1 MLNRY
6 PAWKNLLII
15 AVMVFGFY
23 YAMPN
28 LYAPDPALQIGGASG
43 SQAITQ
49 EVLERAERALER
61 ESIGFFGEE
70 LQEGGKT
77 ALLRLRDR
85 EAQLRAQAL
94 VARELGDD
102 FIVALNLAPTTPDWL
117 ADGGAQPMKLGL
129 DLSGGVH
136 FKLEVDVEAAT
147 QRRIEMV
154 ESGIKRG
161 LRDERIR
168 GMVALDGTQVVL
180 RFRDEASR
188 EAARRVVYELYPELF
203 LDRVDEESSWLLY
216 AKLTEQTIAEVVD
229 YAVSQNLPTI
239 RNRVNELGV
248 SEPLVQR
255 QGSNRIVVELPG
267 IQDTAEAKRIL
278 GKVANLEFR
287 LVAETNAPVTDKQKF
302 EYRGE
307 GRAGLTEWLERD
319 VIISGERVSG
329 ANASFDQNG
338 QPNVLISLDSEGGM
352 LMSRATRNNI
362 KRRMGVL
369 FIERKYRTRYQLND
383 DGVEVATRIPYDE
396 KKLLTAPV
404 IQSALGAQF
413 QITGLD
419 SPGEASELALML
431 RAGALAAP
439 INFVEERTVGP
450 SMGAENIAL
459 GVKSVQIGLGLV
471 VLFMVLY
478 YRVFGVAAVVA
489 LSVNLVL
496 LVALMSLLG
505 ATLTLPGIAGIVLTV
520 GMAVDA
526 NVLIFARIREELA
539 NRMSPQMAIH
549 SGFER
554 AVATILDAN
563 ITTLI
568 VAVIL
573 YAVGTGPIKG
583 FAVTLSLGILTSMFT
598 AILGTRAL
606 INVIHGGRRVD
617 RLSIGRLPK
626 PVDGLVV
633 DRQATGESPHECST
647 VYEMAHVCGAVLSI
661 GYGRSIGKPVHSAA

>member
-6 PAWKNLLII
+6 PVWKNLII
-15 AVMVFGFY
+15 VAAVVFGFY

-28 LYAPDPALQIGGASG
+28 LYTPDPALQIGGASG
-43 SQAITQ
+43 SQAISD
-49 EVLERAERALER
+49 EILKRAESALE
-61 ESIGFFGEE
+61 EKGIAFFGEE
-70 LQEGGKT
+70 LQDGGKT
-77 ALLRLRDR
+77 ALLRLQDRD
-85 EAQLRAQAL
+85 AQLRAQTVVSRA
-94 VARELGDD
+94 LGDE
-102 FIVALNLAPTTPDWL
+102 FIVALNLAPTTPYWL
-117 ADGGAQPMKLGL
+117 LKGRATPMKLGL

-136 FKLEVDVEAAT
+136 FKLEVDVKAAT
-147 QRRIEMV
+147 ERRVEMY
-154 ESGIKRG
+154 EAGIKRS
-161 LRDERIR
+161 LREQRIR
-168 GMVALDGTQVVL
+168 GMVTLNGRRVAL
-180 RFRDEASR
+180 RFRDEESR
-188 EAARRVVYELYPELF
+188 EAARRAVYELYPELF
-203 LDRVDEESSWLLY
+203 LDRVEEDDDWLLY
-216 AKLTEQTIAEVVD
+216 AEVTDQTIAEVVD
-229 YAVSQNLPTI
+229 YAVSQNLTTI

-287 LVAETNAPVTDKQKF
+287 LVAETSAPVTERQRY

-307 GRAGLTEWLERD
+307 DRAGATEWLERD

-329 ANASFDQNG
+329 ANAGFDQNG
-338 QPNVLISLDSEGGM
+338 QPNVSISLDSEGGM
-352 LMSRATRNNI
+352 LMSRATRDNI

-369 FIERKYRTRYQLND
+369 FIERKYRTRYEQNEA
-383 DGVEVATRIPYDE
+383 GEEIAIRVPYDE

-404 IQSALGAQF
+404 IQSSLGAQF

-419 SPGEASELALML
+419 SPGESSELALML

-439 INFVEERTVGP
+439 ITFVEERTVGP
-450 SMGAENIAL
+450 SLGAENIAL
-459 GVKSVQIGLGLV
+459 GVKSVQIGLSLV

-478 YRVFGVAAVVA
+478 YRVFGAAAVIA
-489 LSVNLVL
+489 LTVNLVL
-496 LVALMSLLG
+496 LVAFMSLLG

-549 SGFER
+549 AGFER

-598 AILGTRAL
+598 AIMGTRAL
-606 INVIHGGRRVD
+606 INLIYGGRRVD
-617 RLSIGRLPK
+617 SLSIGKLPK
-626 PVDGLVV
+626 PIDG
-633 DRQATGESPHECST
+633 S
-647 VYEMAHVCGAVLSI
+647 GA
-661 GYGRSIGKPVHSAA
+661 

>member
-6 PAWKNLLII
+6 SLWKNLLILCV
-15 AVMVFGFY
+15 ALFGLY
-23 YAMPN
+23 YAAPN

-43 SQAITQ
+43 SQSIDYQ
-49 EVLERAERALER
+49 VLTRASEALQAADVDH
-61 ESIGFFGEE
+61 FGEE
-70 LQEGGKT
+70 IQPSGKT
-77 ALLRLRDR
+77 ALIRLRRRDD
-85 EAQLRAQAL
+85 QLRAQAIL
-94 VARELGDD
+94 GRELGDAY
-102 FIVALNLAPTTPDWL
+102 IIALNLAPTTPEWL
-117 ADGGAQPMKLGL
+117 KRGGAQPMKLGL

-136 FKLEVDVEAAT
+136 FKLEVDVVAAKE
-147 QRRIEMV
+147 RRLETY

-161 LRDERIR
+161 LREARIR
-168 GMVALDGTQVVL
+168 GLVRLQGQRVGMSFLS
-180 RFRDEASR
+180 EAVR
-188 EAARRVVYELYPELF
+188 EDARKITAELYPELL
-203 LDRVDEESSWLLY
+203 LDRVDGVDKWELFAEVTD
-216 AKLTEQTIAEVVD
+216 ATMKEVVD
-229 YAVSQNLPTI
+229 YAVDQNLTTI

-248 SEPLVQR
+248 SEPLVQK

-287 LVAETNAPVTDKQKF
+287 LVAETNAPVTERQRF
-302 EYRGE
+302 EYRGDN
-307 GRAGLTEWLERD
+307 RAGMTEWLEREM
-319 VIISGERVSG
+319 IITGERVS
-329 ANASFDQNG
+329 NAAAGFDQNN
-338 QPNVLISLDSEGGM
+338 QPNVSITLDGEGGM
-352 LMSRATRNNI
+352 LMSRSTRNNI
-362 KRRMGVL
+362 KRRMGVV
-369 FIERKYRTRYQLND
+369 FIERKYRTRYEQDEN
-383 DGVEVATRIPYDE
+383 GEEVVVRVPYDE

-404 IQSALGAQF
+404 IQSALGASF

-439 INFVEERTVGP
+439 ITFVEERTVGP
-450 SMGAENIAL
+450 SLGAENIAL
-459 GVKSVQIGLGLV
+459 GVKSVQIGLALV
-471 VLFMVLY
+471 VIFMVLY

-489 LSVNLVL
+489 LTTNLVL
-496 LVALMSLLG
+496 LLAFMSLLG

-539 NRMSPQMAIH
+539 RRMSPQMAIDA
-549 SGFER
+549 GFER

-583 FAVTLSLGILTSMFT
+583 FAVTLSLGIITSMFT

-606 INVIHGGRRVD
+606 VNLIYGGRRVD
-617 RLSIGRLPK
+617 SLSIGPLPK
-626 PVDGLVV
+626 RDAEEAQV
-633 DRQATGESPHECST
+633 
-647 VYEMAHVCGAVLSI
+647 
-661 GYGRSIGKPVHSAA
+661 

>member
-6 PAWKNLLII
+6 PVWKNLII
-15 AVMVFGFY
+15 VAAVVFGFY

-28 LYAPDPALQIGGASG
+28 LYTPDPALQIGGASG
-43 SQAITQ
+43 SQAISD
-49 EVLERAERALER
+49 EILKRAESALE
-61 ESIGFFGEE
+61 EKGIAFFGEE
-70 LQEGGKT
+70 LQDGGKT
-77 ALLRLRDR
+77 ALLRLQDRD
-85 EAQLRAQAL
+85 AQLRAQTVVSRA
-94 VARELGDD
+94 LGDE

-117 ADGGAQPMKLGL
+117 LKGRATPMKLGL

-136 FKLEVDVEAAT
+136 FKLEVDVKAAT
-147 QRRIEMV
+147 ERRVEMY
-154 ESGIKRG
+154 EAGIKRS
-161 LRDERIR
+161 LREQRIR
-168 GMVALDGTQVVL
+168 GMVTLNGRRVAL
-180 RFRDEASR
+180 RFRDEESR
-188 EAARRVVYELYPELF
+188 EAARRAVYELYPELF
-203 LDRVDEESSWLLY
+203 LDRVEEDDDWLLY
-216 AKLTEQTIAEVVD
+216 AEVTDQTIAEVVD
-229 YAVSQNLPTI
+229 YAVSQNLTTI

-287 LVAETNAPVTDKQKF
+287 LVAETSAPVTERQRY

-307 GRAGLTEWLERD
+307 GRAGATEWLERD

-329 ANASFDQNG
+329 ANAGFDQNG
-338 QPNVLISLDSEGGM
+338 QPNVSISLDSEGGM
-352 LMSRATRNNI
+352 LMSRATRDNI

-369 FIERKYRTRYQLND
+369 FIERKYRTRYEQNEA
-383 DGVEVATRIPYDE
+383 GEEIAIRVPYDE

-404 IQSALGAQF
+404 IQSSLGAQF

-419 SPGEASELALML
+419 SPGESSELALML

-439 INFVEERTVGP
+439 ITFVEERTVGP
-450 SMGAENIAL
+450 SLGAENIAL
-459 GVKSVQIGLGLV
+459 GVKSVQIGLSLV

-478 YRVFGVAAVVA
+478 YRVFGAAAVIA
-489 LSVNLVL
+489 LTVNLVL
-496 LVALMSLLG
+496 LVAFMSLLG

-549 SGFER
+549 AGFER

-598 AILGTRAL
+598 AIMGTRAL
-606 INVIHGGRRVD
+606 INLIYGGRRVD
-617 RLSIGRLPK
+617 SLSIGKLPK
-626 PVDGLVV
+626 PIDG
-633 DRQATGESPHECST
+633 S
-647 VYEMAHVCGAVLSI
+647 GA
-661 GYGRSIGKPVHSAA
+661 